1 MHSHKFIKL
10 VSVDSNNKVNGFIF
24 AEIGFVGG
32 DLTRRRKLMH
42 IHELG
47 IDSSNRGT
55 GFGTE
60 LMNEAKKIARSKNC
74 EEIIL
79 SVWAFNKKAIDF
91 YIKNNLEVQTLRME
105 FKL

>member
-1 MHSHKFIKL
+1 M
-10 VSVDSNNKVNGFIF
+10 F

-32 DLTRRRKLMH
+32 DLTRRRKIMN

-60 LMNEAKKIARSKNC
+60 LINEAKRIAKEKKC
-74 EEIIL
+74 EEITL
-79 SVWAFNKKAIDF
+79 SVWSFNQKAIDF
-91 YIKNNLEVQTLRME
+91 YINNNLEVQTLRME